1 MVVALNGNINRSW
14 ERRMKMNRKQ
24 SSIVAV
30 TMILIS
36 TFLTGCSSSSSEDA
50 TAFIDDT
57 VNSFLGDS
65 VNVSSVKDAYLSSCP
80 SATLGQMADAFM
92 ANPSWSDFASTS
104 GGTVVELTGGI
115 TYDGADVEALIQF
128 DLTGSNFEAV
138 YLSLNEISQNKL
150 MLSGLLTNMCDAA

>member
-1 MVVALNGNINRSW
+1 
-14 ERRMKMNRKQ
+14 MKLNRKQ

-30 TMILIS
+30 TIILIS

-92 ANPSWSDFASTS
+92 ANPSWSDFASTT

-115 TYDGADVEALIQF
+115 TFDSADVEALIQF
-128 DLTGSNFEAV
+128 ELSGSSFEAS
-138 YLSLNEISQNKL
+138 YLSFNQVSQNQL
-150 MLSGLLTNMCDAA
+150 MLSSLLTKMCDAAQGNSQD

>member
-1 MVVALNGNINRSW
+1 
-14 ERRMKMNRKQ
+14 MKLNRKQ

-30 TMILIS
+30 TIILIS

-57 VNSFLGDS
+57 VNTFLGDS

-92 ANPSWSDFASTS
+92 ANPSWSDFASTT

-115 TYDGADVEALIQF
+115 TFDSADVEALIQF
-128 DLTGSNFEAV
+128 ELFGSSFEAS
-138 YLSLNEISQNKL
+138 YLSFNQVSQNQL
-150 MLSGLLTNMCDAA
+150 MLSSLLTKMCDAA

>member
-1 MVVALNGNINRSW
+1 MIRIRKKLNAVVIATLF
-14 ERRMKMNRKQ
+14 
-24 SSIVAV
+24 A
-30 TMILIS
+30 S
-36 TFLTGCSSSSSEDA
+36 TLLSGCSSSSSEDA

-92 ANPSWSDFASTS
+92 ANPSWSDFASTT

-115 TYDGADVEALIQF
+115 TFDSADVEALIQF
-128 DLTGSNFEAV
+128 ELSGSSFEAS
-138 YLSLNEISQNKL
+138 YLSFNQVSQNQL
-150 MLSGLLTNMCDAA
+150 MLSSLLTKMCDAA

>member
-1 MVVALNGNINRSW
+1 MIRNS
-14 ERRMKMNRKQ
+14 RKFN
-24 SSIVAV
+24 SLLIVTLLAS
-30 TMILIS
+30 ML
-36 TFLTGCSSSSSEDA
+36 LTGCSGSSSDDA
-50 TAFIDDT
+50 TAFLDDT

-65 VNVSSVKDAYLSSCP
+65 ANVSSVKDAYLTSCP
-80 SATLGQMADAFM
+80 NATLGQMADAFM

>member
-1 MVVALNGNINRSW
+1 MIRIRKKLNAVVIATLF
-14 ERRMKMNRKQ
+14 
-24 SSIVAV
+24 A
-30 TMILIS
+30 S
-36 TFLTGCSSSSSEDA
+36 TLLSGCGSCSSEDA

-92 ANPSWSDFASTS
+92 ANPSWSDFASTT

-115 TYDGADVEALIQF
+115 TFDSADVEALIQF
-128 DLTGSNFEAV
+128 ELSGSSFEAS
-138 YLSLNEISQNKL
+138 YLSFNQVSQNQL
-150 MLSGLLTNMCDAA
+150 MLSSLLTKMCDAA